1 MSESKAMNSQNRA
14 PAFTGEEHSETRLLM
29 SLALDGLVDAQEE
42 AEMRDHMARCPSCAA
57 TWSAMQGVHQ
67 RFVAAPAVD
76 PVAGF
81 VARFELRRLQ
91 QSRRRGLW
99 MGGLV
104 AILSLT
110 LWGAILV
117 GGVMLG
123 GYLLNNPSGALP
135 QIAYDLTYYWAGL
148 SAGVDG
154 LWRGIVMAMTTSNL
168 PFYLLGYGA
177 VTLAALIAWTG
188 FLRRTLRFVPVVGGS
203 R

>member
-1 MSESKAMNSQNRA
+1 MWSGA
-14 PAFTGEEHSETRLLM
+14 PA
-29 SLALDGLVDAQEE
+29 
-42 AEMRDHMARCPSCAA
+42 CAA
-57 TWSAMQGVHQ
+57 TWSAMQGIHQ
-67 RFVAAPAVD
+67 RFVAAPPAA

-91 QSRRRGLW
+91 QARRRRLW

-123 GYLLNNPSGALP
+123 GYLLNNPSGVLP
-135 QIAYDLTYYWAGL
+135 QTVYDLTYYWAGL
-148 SAGVDG
+148 SAGVEG

-168 PFYLLGYGA
+168 PFYLLGYAA
-177 VTLAALIAWTG
+177 VTLAAFTAWTG
-188 FLRRTLRFVPVVGGS
+188 FLRKSLRLVPVVGAS